1 MSDSQI
7 KTGKKAVQR
16 SGKADKST
24 TVVDERLSDVINF
37 HELYRIKGRK
47 ELFTL
52 RAAPS
57 ASGMCG
63 MIEFMN
69 YENRCVV
76 HHRVLESLGRLIFY
90 TYAGHLDLHF
100 KDVFHNLEVA
110 EAEKEVFS
118 DKPIKERMEIAV
130 PCFDEDQFKPQHME
144 KCLDWYVEIIKKL
157 DDGKINQ
164 KKDIK

>member
-7 KTGKKAVQR
+7 KTGVKAVQR
-16 SGKADKST
+16 SGKADKSAKI
-24 TVVDERLSDVINF
+24 VDEHLSDVINF

-63 MIEFMN
+63 LVELMN

-76 HHRVLESLGRLIFY
+76 HHRKLESLGHLVFY
-90 TYAGHLDLHF
+90 TYAGHGDLSF
-100 KDVFHNLEVA
+100 RDVFRNLIDARADEGGFI
-110 EAEKEVFS
+110 KL
-118 DKPIKERMEIAV
+118 PIKEQMEIAV
-130 PCFDEDQFKPQHME
+130 PCFDEDCFKPQHME
-144 KCLDWYVEIIKKL
+144 RCFGWFMEIMKKL
-157 DDGKINQ
+157 ADGKIDKEEN
-164 KKDIK
+164 IK